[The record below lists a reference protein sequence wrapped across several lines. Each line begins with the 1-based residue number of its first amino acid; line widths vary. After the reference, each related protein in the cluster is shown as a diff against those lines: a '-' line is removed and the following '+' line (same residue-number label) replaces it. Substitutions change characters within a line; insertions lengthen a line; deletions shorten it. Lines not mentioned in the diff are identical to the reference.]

1 MKVEHVSRVLDVLG
15 VFVPGVL
22 ELSVLVPTFFSLCYV
37 ARAFGFGAGL
47 ESRVVA
53 GGSMTFSY
61 FICVMLNSWDYGRTG
76 LRVDVTGQAPR
87 NRNAVGASHVAK
99 PGEACLLPD
108 HSGSAQLE
116 GGMNPVN
123 GR

>member
-15 VFVPGVL
+15 VFIPGVL
-22 ELSVLVPTFFSLCYV
+22 ELSVLVPTFFSLYYV

-47 ESRVVA
+47 EPRVVA

-61 FICVMLNSWDYGRTG
+61 LVCVILNSWDHSGTEP
-76 LRVDVTGQAPR
+76 RVDVTDQAPR
-87 NRNAVGASHVAK
+87 NRNSVRARRGAQS
-99 PGEACLLPD
+99 GETCLVPD